1 MNLVRLCM
9 KSVRSS
15 RRRCNPSAGQEGEV
29 EEELSFDLL
38 RISIISCAHV
48 EKNNIWRSIVPSCVL
63 ASPSLSGVK
72 VFPDRFFS
80 ILCVR

>member
-9 KSVRSS
+9 KSVLSS

-38 RISIISCAHV
+38 RISIINCAHV
-48 EKNNIWRSIVPSCVL
+48 EKIIY
-63 ASPSLSGVK
+63 G
-72 VFPDRFFS
+72 DQ
-80 ILCVR
+80 